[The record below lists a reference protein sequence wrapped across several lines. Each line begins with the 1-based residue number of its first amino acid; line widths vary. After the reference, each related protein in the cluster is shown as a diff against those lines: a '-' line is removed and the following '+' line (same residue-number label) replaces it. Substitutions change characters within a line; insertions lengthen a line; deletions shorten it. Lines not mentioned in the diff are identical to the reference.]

1 MLTTCLTVLE
11 KRWTTLTNTKS
22 ISLQGQ
28 LCSRWRAFNCIS
40 RSSLDEYKWYI
51 FILSVFSWLLIHVG
65 LESKDPSAE
74 KDHVIQWK
82 APKQLWSGP
91 CGKTVFHW
99 KLKMAPQKYV
109 CFFFKHWV
117 QGVSCLLYIFFKSLA
132 HWNALVTL

>member
-11 KRWTTLTNTKS
+11 KQWPTLQIQN
-22 ISLQGQ
+22 QGQ

-40 RSSLDEYKWYI
+40 RSSLDENKWYI

-82 APKQLWSGP
+82 AQKQLWNGP

-99 KLKMAPQKYV
+99 KLKWHLKNMFKRNNIDYKVFPV
-109 CFFFKHWV
+109 C
-117 QGVSCLLYIFFKSLA
+117 YRYFFKSWSLECFS
-132 HWNALVTL
+132 NAL